1 MRKRVKYPFYLADR
15 YIMAIDPTNFSP
27 MAVSDTCSV
36 WNILSSRKLFQ
47 AAKSAKVHFCIT
59 PMVLFE
65 CLLKPRSIMTTEKDE
80 LITRLRKAREDGYF
94 PIQECELNDLV
105 ELARKAPSGLGSGE
119 ISCIAT
125 AYRIRSIAFMTD
137 EKKARK
143 FAESKLS
150 LTVETTPKL
159 YAWLHFNCWLSD
171 GDHVDII
178 SEHKN
183 YEKRPLTSFFQQA
196 FEEALRCR
204 LMAGSTLPKLNE

>member
-1 MRKRVKYPFYLADR
+1 
-15 YIMAIDPTNFSP
+15 

-47 AAKSAKVHFCIT
+47 AAKAAKVHFCIT

-65 CLLKPRSIMTTEKDE
+65 CLLKPRSLMTPEKNE
-80 LITRLRKAREDGYF
+80 LIIRLKKARQDGHF
-94 PIQECELNDLV
+94 PIQECELDDLV

-137 EKKARK
+137 EKKARR
-143 FAESKLS
+143 FAESNLS

-171 GDHVDII
+171 GDHQDII
-178 SEHKN
+178 NEHESF
-183 YEKRPLTSFFQQA
+183 EKRPLTTFFNQA

-204 LMAGSTLPKLNE
+204 LMAGSTLVKLNE